1 MMAVELWLLR
11 HGEAEPHGSRP
22 DAERQLTPRGRE
34 QSLNAGRALAALGLS
49 FDLVYASP
57 KVRAWDTAVLACDA
71 LGTDPVLHEPLA
83 YGVTFTEARALT
95 AVGRTLLVG
104 HDPYLSQM
112 VCDGSGARVRLAK
125 GGVAGLRIA
134 APGELA
140 VLLRPRELA
149 AIAATDA

>member
-1 MMAVELWLLR
+1 MAVELWLLR

-49 FDLVYASP
+49 FDVVYASP

-71 LGTDPVLHEPLA
+71 LGGDPVLHEPLA
-83 YGVTFTEARALT
+83 FGVAFAEAKTLT
-95 AVGRTLLVG
+95 AGRRTLLVG
-104 HDPYLSQM
+104 HDPYLSQI
-112 VCDGSGARVRLAK
+112 VYDASGARVRLAK

-149 AIAATDA
+149 AIAAADA